1 MLKNCKIFTLHN
13 MANNKEELLTIIT
26 PTYNRGYI
34 INKAFESLQKQSDT
48 NFVWMIVDDGS
59 TDNTESLVS
68 EFMSKASFHI
78 VYIKQNNGGK
88 HRALNTGIKQI
99 ITELTLILDS
109 DDYLLPEA
117 VEIIH
122 LYWREVRE
130 NKDVAYMSFLRTYP
144 NGQIIGDNYPEESII
159 SDHITMCINGKVGGD
174 KSEVYRTS
182 VLKDNLFPEI
192 DGEKFLSEGVVWN
205 RIGKQY
211 KTYYRNLPIYVTEYL
226 EDGLTKSSMKLRL
239 ANPIGAMMF
248 ANECISSEYIFMNQ
262 IKYAIL
268 YDLFYISACRQKTI
282 GQCETKFDLLRL
294 ATFPISLVY
303 YIKLKISGLC

>member
-1 MLKNCKIFTLHN
+1 MI
-13 MANNKEELLTIIT
+13 NNKEKLLTIIT

-48 NFVWMIVDDGS
+48 NFIWMIVDDGS
-59 TDNTESLVS
+59 TDNTESLVNNFILKS
-68 EFMSKASFHI
+68 SFQI

-99 ITELTLILDS
+99 TTELTLILDS
-109 DDYLLPEA
+109 DDYLLPKA
-117 VEIIH
+117 VEIVH

-130 NKDVAYMSFLRTYP
+130 NKDVAYMSFLRAYP
-144 NGQIIGDNYPEESII
+144 DGQIIGDNYPEESMISNHII
-159 SDHITMCINGKVGGD
+159 MCINGKVRGD
-174 KSEVYRTS
+174 KSEVYRTR
-182 VLKDNLFPEI
+182 VLKENLFPEI

-205 RIGKQY
+205 KIGKQY
-211 KTYYRNLPIYVTEYL
+211 KAYYRNLPIYVTEYL

-248 ANECISSEYIFMNQ
+248 ANECISYEYTFMNQ
-262 IKYAIL
+262 VKYAIL
-268 YDLFYISACRQKTI
+268 YDLFYISAYRLKTLS
-282 GQCETKFDLLRL
+282 QCETKFDLLRL
-294 ATFPISLVY
+294 VVFPISLVY